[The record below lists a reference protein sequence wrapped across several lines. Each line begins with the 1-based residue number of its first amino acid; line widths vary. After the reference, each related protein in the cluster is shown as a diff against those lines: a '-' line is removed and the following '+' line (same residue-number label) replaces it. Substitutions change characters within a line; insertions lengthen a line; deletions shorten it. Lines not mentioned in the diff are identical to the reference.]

1 MKNNAHSR
9 AEARPETLSP
19 SGRLPRITDYDFGIS
34 AIDADYLRPGLAAIH
49 LIIEGGKGALVDT
62 GTSSSVPGLIQV
74 LQAKN
79 LDLADIAYV
88 FVTHIH
94 LDHAGGAG
102 EFMHCF
108 PNAKLVVHP
117 RGARHMADPA
127 KLVAS
132 AKSVYGEAEFTHL
145 YGEVRPVEA
154 ARIIEAPDG
163 SSLDFNGRPLLFLDT
178 PGHAR
183 HHYCILDRSSQSFF
197 TGDTFGI
204 SYREFDVNGMEFV
217 FPTTTPVQFDP
228 KAAHASLGRIMS
240 YQPSYAFLTH
250 YGRIGHLQRHAGELH
265 ELLDAHVRIARELR
279 DVPDRH
285 AELVEE
291 LGNLLLRRVIA
302 HGCKLPEKEIRDLL
316 SLDVGLN
323 AQGLENW
330 LDHAAAD

>member
-228 KAAHASLGRIMS
+228 KAAHASLDRIMS

-265 ELLDAHVRIARELR
+265 ELLDVHVRIARELR